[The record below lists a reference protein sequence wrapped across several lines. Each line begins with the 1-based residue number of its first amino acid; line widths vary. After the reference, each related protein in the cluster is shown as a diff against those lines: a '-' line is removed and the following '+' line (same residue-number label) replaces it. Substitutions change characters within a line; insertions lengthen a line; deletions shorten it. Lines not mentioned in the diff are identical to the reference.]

1 MPYKNL
7 EVASH
12 AIGRS
17 NLLRAGPGGGGADLL
32 GNQQSGKLFRAALR
46 QKMRITSILRA

>member
-17 NLLRAGPGGGGADLL
+17 NLLRAGPGGGADLL